1 MSQKIT
7 LKNWSYRLLEG
18 LLWNL
23 RSGQYEA
30 KVDILLKMSSK
41 IVWVIILSS
50 PFYLFQCIKW
60 VVVKRKF
67 MFQVEPVMTCY
78 KLVTIEFK
86 WFGLQSKVENFISTT
101 ERRLFLNFHRQVFC
115 WTDKWHGKN
124 LFIII
129 IIIIELLTEFFH
141 KFFN

>member
-1 MSQKIT
+1 
-7 LKNWSYRLLEG
+7 
-18 LLWNL
+18 
-23 RSGQYEA
+23 
-30 KVDILLKMSSK
+30 
-41 IVWVIILSS
+41 
-50 PFYLFQCIKW
+50 
-60 VVVKRKF
+60 

-124 LFIII
+124 LFYNYYYYWAFNEMFSRIFQLKVTCKNAKMQF
-129 IIIIELLTEFFH
+129 LLNCACLRGGMLFCIQMHIWYDFKRYGWYFVSKLVLT
-141 KFFN
+141 